1 MQLTEGERLKDRM
14 EAMGKTQQQVAAAT
28 GLSPSQVSEW
38 VNDKKTEG
46 VYTSNLKKV
55 CDFLQCSA
63 DYILGLSDIPHVDAQ
78 LDMIQKY
85 TGLSFQAITLLHNE
99 KEIVN
104 KKPENDVATW
114 SLAQLFFDFL
124 NQFFTSEEMIGESG
138 IIQAIAIVKAK
149 TTLIDNGNLSINPLE
164 AQEYINAG
172 QYKASYEFSKFLERY
187 FKPDIIKAEITMR
200 EAELKGFTETK
211 EGL

>member
-1 MQLTEGERLKDRM
+1 MVLTPLPN
-14 EAMGKTQQQVAAAT
+14 V
-28 GLSPSQVSEW
+28 
-38 VNDKKTEG
+38 TETAF
-46 VYTSNLKKV
+46 V
-55 CDFLQCSA
+55 Q
-63 DYILGLSDIPHVDAQ
+63 
-78 LDMIQKY
+78 
-85 TGLSFQAITLLHNE
+85 
-99 KEIVN
+99 
-104 KKPENDVATW
+104 PENDVATW